1 MIPSS
6 PGLLGPFLI
15 MKSKVFFNASLLIGL
30 INSCF
35 SMIVN
40 VLSLKYSKY

>member
-15 MKSKVFFNASLLIGL
+15 INSKVFFNASLLIGL
-30 INSCF
+30 INSCC

-40 VLSLKYSKY
+40 FLSSKYSKY